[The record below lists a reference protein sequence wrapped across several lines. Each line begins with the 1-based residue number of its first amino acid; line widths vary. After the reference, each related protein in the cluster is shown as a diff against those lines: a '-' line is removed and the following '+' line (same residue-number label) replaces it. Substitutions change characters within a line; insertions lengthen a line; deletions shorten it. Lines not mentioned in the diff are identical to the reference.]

1 MAGYV
6 AQLADGGDGGPSPGP
21 SGPPREFP
29 LYQRG
34 PPQEYLDRL
43 AEKRRVEE
51 VSGIVMMSVCGCVQV
66 SVHVD
71 VCGSLCGC
79 VWVCVC
85 GCVQVS
91 V

>member
-6 AQLADGGDGGPSPGP
+6 AQLTDGADGGPSPGP

-34 PPQEYLDRL
+34 PPQEYLDRI

-51 VSGIVMMSVCGCVQV
+51 VSGIVMMSACGCVR
-66 SVHVD
+66 
-71 VCGSLCGC
+71 
-79 VWVCVC
+79 VCVC
-85 GCVQVS
+85 VCVQV
-91 V
+91 